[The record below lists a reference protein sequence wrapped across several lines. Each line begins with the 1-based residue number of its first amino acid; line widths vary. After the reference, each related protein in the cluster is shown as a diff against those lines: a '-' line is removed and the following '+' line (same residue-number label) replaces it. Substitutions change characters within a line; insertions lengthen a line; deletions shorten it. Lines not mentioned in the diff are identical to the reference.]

1 MVNPEKKEILRPGK
15 LRIFLIFLALFFIFE
30 IIFVLSFLSSLEE
43 TFVWFTPIL
52 AVVTFAFGVFAY
64 KQISYEVTSNKIIHS
79 KMGKV
84 TEYFWTDIIYIDEE
98 FSEKHKMML
107 FYTKDGKDHYLLFD
121 KHRVIYE
128 TALAK
133 VHQLTP
139 EEFKRRF
146 PHIKQ

>member
-1 MVNPEKKEILRPGK
+1 
-15 LRIFLIFLALFFIFE
+15 
-30 IIFVLSFLSSLEE
+30 
-43 TFVWFTPIL
+43 
-52 AVVTFAFGVFAY
+52 
-64 KQISYEVTSNKIIHS
+64 
-79 KMGKV
+79 MGKV

-121 KHRVIYE
+121 KQRVIYE